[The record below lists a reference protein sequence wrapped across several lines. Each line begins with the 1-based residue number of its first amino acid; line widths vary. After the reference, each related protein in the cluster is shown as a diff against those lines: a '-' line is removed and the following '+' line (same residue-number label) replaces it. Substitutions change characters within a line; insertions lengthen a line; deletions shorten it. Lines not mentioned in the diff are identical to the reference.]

1 MNLLPRHTH
10 LLRPDNM
17 LTEST
22 RVHDFPALAGMTY
35 LNTAAESIP
44 PRCTGEAIEAYW
56 HDKLRGMKGRDGH
69 FAQVEACREVSAR
82 MLGLQTSEV
91 SFCSCSSEAYNL
103 LASALQLGA
112 GDEVVVTD
120 LDFPAGVTP
129 WLRAVDAPVLRV
141 WKAVDGVLDTAALA
155 PLLNERTKLVQ
166 VSLVSFYNGYRI
178 DWRPF
183 RDMVRRLS
191 PNAIVSVD
199 ITQALGRVVL
209 DCDGADILISST
221 HKWTLGIHGGCI
233 IGIPAASASR
243 LTTHAGGWLHLQN
256 AFDADRFERA
266 VSKTGAASYSVGMP
280 NFVALYALNASLRY
294 LESVGVANIA
304 AHADPL
310 VAAAEAGL
318 RGLGVKPMCR
328 WNGAGIL
335 AFQHPRS
342 TELHAALER
351 ENIHVMHH
359 AGRIRIAVHGY
370 NTQEDIHHFQRVLA
384 TLLEK
389 V

>member
-1 MNLLPRHTH
+1 
-10 LLRPDNM
+10 M
-17 LTEST
+17 LTEAT
-22 RVHDFPALAGMTY
+22 RLQDFPALSGITY
-35 LNTAAESIP
+35 LNTAAESVP
-44 PRCTGEAIEAYW
+44 PRCTGEAIDAYW
-56 HDKLRGMKGRDGH
+56 RDKLRGMKGRDGH
-69 FAQVEACREVSAR
+69 FEAVEACREVSAR
-82 MLGLQTSEV
+82 MLGLQTGEV

-112 GDEVVVTD
+112 RDEVVVTD

-129 WLRAVDAPVLRV
+129 WLRAAEAPSLRV
-141 WKAVDGVLDTAALA
+141 WRAVGGELDVNLLV
-155 PLLNERTKLVQ
+155 PLLNANTKLVQ
-166 VSLVSFYNGYRI
+166 VSLVSFYNGHRI
-178 DWRPF
+178 EWQPF
-183 RDMVRRLS
+183 REAVRRLA
-191 PNAIVSVD
+191 PNAILSVD

-209 DCDGADILISST
+209 DCAGADILISST

-233 IGIPAASASR
+233 IGIPSSSAAR
-243 LTTHAGGWLHLQN
+243 LTTRAGGWLHLQN

-266 VSKTGAASYSVGMP
+266 VTKPGAASFSVGMP

-294 LESVGVANIA
+294 VENVGVANIA

-310 VAAAEAGL
+310 LVEAEEGL
-318 RGLGVKPMCR
+318 RQLGVRPMCR
-328 WNGAGIL
+328 WNGTGIL

-351 ENIHVMHH
+351 EQIHVMHN

-370 NTQEDIHHFQRVLA
+370 NTQNDIRHFLRVLA

>member
-1 MNLLPRHTH
+1 
-10 LLRPDNM
+10 M
-17 LTEST
+17 LTEAT
-22 RVHDFPALAGMTY
+22 RLHDFPTLSERTY

-44 PRCTGEAIEAYW
+44 PRCVGEAIESYW
-56 HDKLRGMKGRDGH
+56 QHKLSGMKGRDGH

-82 MLGLQTSEV
+82 MLGLQTGEV

-112 GDEVVVTD
+112 DDEVVVTD

-129 WLRAVDAPVLRV
+129 WLRAAHPPVLRV
-141 WKAVDGVLDTAALA
+141 WKAIDGELDANRLA
-155 PLLNERTKLVQ
+155 PLLNERTRLVQ
-166 VSLVSFYNGYRI
+166 VSLVSFYNGHRI
-178 DWRPF
+178 DWPPF
-183 RDMVRRLS
+183 LSAVRRFA
-191 PNAIVSVD
+191 PNAIIAVD
-199 ITQALGRVVL
+199 VTQALGRIVL

-233 IGIPAASASR
+233 IGIPENSAAR

-266 VSKTGAASYSVGMP
+266 VPKTGAASFSVGMP

-294 LESVGVANIA
+294 LKNVGVGSIA
-304 AHADPL
+304 AQADPL
-310 VAAAEAGL
+310 VIQAEVGL
-318 RGLGVKPMCR
+318 RELGLTPMCR
-328 WNGAGIL
+328 WNGSGIL

-342 TELHAALER
+342 AELHAALEA
-351 ENIHVMHH
+351 ENIHVMHN

-370 NTQEDIHHFQRVLA
+370 NTQADIQRLLRVLA
-384 TLLEK
+384 PLLEK

>member
-1 MNLLPRHTH
+1 
-10 LLRPDNM
+10 M

-22 RVHDFPALAGMTY
+22 RLRDFPTLSGITY

-44 PRCTGEAIEAYW
+44 PRCTGEAIETYW
-56 HDKLRGMKGRDGH
+56 QDKLRGMKGRDGH

-112 GDEVVVTD
+112 RDEVVVSD

-129 WLRAVDAPVLRV
+129 WLRAVNAPSLRV
-141 WKAVDGVLDTAALA
+141 WKSGEGVLDANDLA
-155 PLLNERTKLVQ
+155 PLLNEHTKLVQ
-166 VSLVSFYNGYRI
+166 VSLVSFYNGHRI
-178 DWRPF
+178 EWRAF
-183 RDMVRRLS
+183 HDTVRRLA
-191 PNAIVSVD
+191 PNAILAVD
-199 ITQALGRVVL
+199 ITQGLGRVVL
-209 DCDGADILISST
+209 DCGGADILISST

-233 IGIPAASASR
+233 IGIPAARAAR

-256 AFDADRFERA
+256 AFAADRFERA
-266 VSKTGAASYSVGMP
+266 VTKTGAASFSVGMP

-294 LESVGVANIA
+294 LENVGVAKIA

-310 VAAAEAGL
+310 VIEAEAGL
-318 RGLGVKPMCR
+318 RALGVKPMCL
-328 WNGAGIL
+328 WNGTGIL
-335 AFQHPRS
+335 AFQHERS

-351 ENIHVMHH
+351 EDIHVMHN
-359 AGRIRIAVHGY
+359 AGRIRLAVHGY
-370 NTQEDIHHFQRVLA
+370 NTAEDIGQFLRVLH
-384 TLLEK
+384 TLLRTA
-389 V
+389 

>member
-1 MNLLPRHTH
+1 
-10 LLRPDNM
+10 M

-22 RVHDFPALAGMTY
+22 RLQDFPTLSGITY

-44 PRCTGEAIEAYW
+44 PRCTGEAIETYW
-56 HDKLRGMKGRDGH
+56 RDKLCGMKGRDGH
-69 FAQVEACREVSAR
+69 FAAVEACREVSAR

-103 LASALQLGA
+103 LASALQLGV

-129 WLRAVDAPVLRV
+129 WLRATNAPVLRV
-141 WKAVDGVLDTAALA
+141 WKAVEGALDTSHLV
-155 PLLNERTKLVQ
+155 PLLNERTRLVQ
-166 VSLVSFYNGYRI
+166 ISLVSFYNGHRI

-183 RDMVRRLS
+183 RDMVRSLA
-191 PNAIVSVD
+191 PNVIISVD

-209 DCDGADILISST
+209 DCEGADILISST

-233 IGIPAASASR
+233 IGIPEASASR

-266 VSKTGAASYSVGMP
+266 VTKTGAASFSVGMP

-294 LESVGVANIA
+294 LEGVGIANIA

-310 VAAAEAGL
+310 VAEAEAGL
-318 RGLGVKPMCR
+318 RELGVKPLCR
-328 WNGAGIL
+328 WDGTGIL

-351 ENIHVMHH
+351 ENVHVMHN

-370 NTQEDIHHFQRVLA
+370 NTQNDIHHFLRVLA

>member
-1 MNLLPRHTH
+1 
-10 LLRPDNM
+10 M
-17 LTEST
+17 LTDAKRLS
-22 RVHDFPALAGMTY
+22 DFPSLAGLTY

-44 PRCTGEAIEAYW
+44 PRCVGEAIEEYW
-56 HDKLRGMKGRDGH
+56 RDKLHGMNGRVGH

-82 MLGLQTSEV
+82 MLGLESAEV

-103 LASALQLGA
+103 LATALQLKA
-112 GDEVVVTD
+112 DDEVVVTD

-129 WLRAVDAPVLRV
+129 WLRAAEAPVLRV
-141 WKAVDGVLDTAALA
+141 WTSDNGALDASRLAL
-155 PLLNERTKLVQ
+155 LLSERTKLVQ
-166 VSLVSFYNGYRI
+166 ISLVSFYNGHRI
-178 DWRPF
+178 DWPPF
-183 RDMVRRLS
+183 LDAVRRLA
-191 PNAIVSVD
+191 PNAIISVD
-199 ITQALGRVVL
+199 ITQALGRVVF
-209 DCDGADILISST
+209 DCEGADILISST

-233 IGIPAASASR
+233 IGIPSAGAAR
-243 LTTHAGGWLHLQN
+243 LTTRAGGWLHLQN

-266 VSKTGAASYSVGMP
+266 VTKMGAASFSVGMP

-294 LESVGVANIA
+294 LENISVANIA

-310 VAAAEAGL
+310 VREAESGL
-318 RGLGVKPMCR
+318 RELGVKPMCR
-328 WNGAGIL
+328 WNGSGIL

-351 ENIHVMHH
+351 ENVHVMHN

-370 NTQEDIHHFQRVLA
+370 NTRDDIHQFLRVFA